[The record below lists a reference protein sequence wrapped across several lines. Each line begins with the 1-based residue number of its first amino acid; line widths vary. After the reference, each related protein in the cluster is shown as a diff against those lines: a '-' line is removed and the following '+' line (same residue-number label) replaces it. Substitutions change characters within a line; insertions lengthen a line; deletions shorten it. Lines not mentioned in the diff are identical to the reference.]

1 MLSPLVIP
9 NPSQVAHAMRRQ
21 SSSLS
26 SLGSILPGQEILS
39 RHFALFKGVPG
50 HLQFTRTEMF
60 FSPVRG
66 LRTISSRFWKRS
78 SNPDVLKMPKHMD
91 YPADVDKRITSS
103 FRYSLDQI
111 VSVKKESRLDI
122 GVFDTE
128 GLRMTFSDGSIFR
141 LASVSKRD
149 EAFSFILAHSAG
161 PRSI

>member
-1 MLSPLVIP
+1 
-9 NPSQVAHAMRRQ
+9 
-21 SSSLS
+21 
-26 SLGSILPGQEILS
+26 
-39 RHFALFKGVPG
+39 
-50 HLQFTRTEMF
+50 
-60 FSPVRG
+60 
-66 LRTISSRFWKRS
+66 
-78 SNPDVLKMPKHMD
+78 MPKHMD

-122 GVFDTE
+122 GVFDTD